1 MNASTVPER
10 SIPPA
15 ELIEVKYRRVSA
27 GGAAANVALVAIGC
41 LFLLPMLWMLFAS
54 VDSNPDWAVRLP
66 QHLTSKHFHQVVA
79 RGGLHSFRNSLY
91 LAGMATLITT
101 VLAALAAYPLARR
114 HIPLRR
120 TFLLGVLFAAGL
132 PVTMLLVPVY
142 QLYVRLGW
150 LNSLLTTSLFLA
162 ASSLPFGI
170 WLMKNFIEAVPVEL
184 ENAAALEGAGDVQTI
199 VRVVLPLAVP
209 GLAVTAIYTFIQA
222 WGAFLVPLV
231 LDSNPNDNPGPIA
244 IYNFMG
250 SHGFFDFGQ
259 LAAFSLMFSVP
270 VILLY
275 LIMSRFFSGAFTFGG
290 ATHG

>member
-1 MNASTVPER
+1 VSAVAATR
-10 SIPPA
+10 PA
-15 ELIEVKYRRVSA
+15 ERVEVRYRRITPA
-27 GGAAANVALVAIGC
+27 GAATNLGLAALGC

-54 VDSNPDWAVRLP
+54 IDGNPDWAIKLP
-66 QHLTSKHFHQVVA
+66 HHLTSKHFHQVVA
-79 RGGLHSFRNSLY
+79 QGGLHSFANSLY
-91 LAGMATLITT
+91 LAGMTTAITT
-101 VLAALAAYPLARR
+101 VVATLAAYPLSRR
-114 HIPLRR
+114 HVPLRR
-120 TFLLGVLFAAGL
+120 TFLFGILFAAGL

-170 WLMKNFIEAVPVEL
+170 WLMKNFIDAVPGEL
-184 ENAAALEGAGDVQTI
+184 ENAAALEGAGTLQTLVRI
-199 VRVVLPLAVP
+199 VFPLTLPGV
-209 GLAVTAIYTFIQA
+209 AVTAIYTFINA

-231 LDSNPNDNPGPIA
+231 LDSNPNDQPGPIA

-270 VILLY
+270 VVVLY

-290 ATHG
+290 AIQG